1 MKTIISAKPTG
12 LIVIKGKSNL
22 PKFAIKVST
31 GATYVMSMIVGAL
44 CDQTFN
50 GHEINKDLG
59 QEVVQDFNSQRTDLK
74 LTLLEDIYDYLP
86 ILMSNCSY
94 ITINTD
100 RQTIDLT
107 NQVLTTDFNEFQI
120 VIEALDSQR
129 VDHKHFEIINL
140 SGNEDFDITK
150 VPFELFV
157 RFASSWGSKQDHV
170 NDDFVI
176 MRGTK
181 ETNAAVF
188 CNRNYYGVL

>member
-1 MKTIISAKPTG
+1 MKTIIFAKPTG
-12 LIVIKGKSNL
+12 LILIKGKSNL

-31 GATYVMSMIVGAL
+31 GATYIMSMIVGDLCNHAL
-44 CDQTFN
+44 N
-50 GHEINKDLG
+50 GNEINKELG
-59 QEVVQDFNSQRTDLK
+59 QKIIKDFNSQRTDLK
-74 LTLLEDIYDYLP
+74 LTLFEDIYDYLP

-100 RQTIDLT
+100 MQTIDFT

-120 VIEALDSQR
+120 MIEALDSKR
-129 VDHKHFEIINL
+129 VDHKHFRIMNI
-140 SGNEDFDITK
+140 SGNEDFDIAK

-157 RFASSWGSKQDHV
+157 RFASSWSSKQDHV

-176 MRGTK
+176 MSGTN

-188 CNRNYYGVL
+188 CNRNY